1 VEELRVSIPQEEEEA
16 EGEVRGVVGIIEEDK
31 EEEGREWE
39 DSMVNDKVLITQGET
54 MRTML
59 NKNGTKKASR
69 T

>member
-16 EGEVRGVVGIIEEDK
+16 EGEVREAVWITEEDK

-39 DSMVNDKVLITQGET
+39 DSMENEKVLIFQEAT

-59 NKNGTKKASR
+59 NKNGTKKALR

>member
-16 EGEVRGVVGIIEEDK
+16 EGEVREVVGITEEDK

-39 DSMVNDKVLITQGET
+39 DSMVNEKVLIFQGEI

-59 NKNGTKKASR
+59 NKNGTKKALR

>member
-1 VEELRVSIPQEEEEA
+1 VEELRFSIPQEEEEA
-16 EGEVRGVVGIIEEDK
+16 EGEVREVVGITEEDK

-39 DSMVNDKVLITQGET
+39 DSMVNEKVLIFQGEI

-59 NKNGTKKASR
+59 NKNGTKKALR

>member
-16 EGEVRGVVGIIEEDK
+16 EGEVREAVWITEKDK

-39 DSMVNDKVLITQGET
+39 DSMENEMVLIFQEAT

-59 NKNGTKKASR
+59 NKNGTKKALR

>member
-1 VEELRVSIPQEEEEA
+1 MRVSIPQEEEEA
-16 EGEVRGVVGIIEEDK
+16 EGEVREAVGITEEDK

-39 DSMVNDKVLITQGET
+39 DSMVNDKVLITQGAT